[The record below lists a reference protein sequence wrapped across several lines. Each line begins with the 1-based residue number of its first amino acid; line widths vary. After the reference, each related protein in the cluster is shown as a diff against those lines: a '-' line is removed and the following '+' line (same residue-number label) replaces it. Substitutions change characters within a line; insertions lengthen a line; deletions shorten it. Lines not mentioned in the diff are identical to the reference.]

1 MTRRDWSK
9 ERWRKQY
16 VREPLQHRTWPV
28 MARGLRELLNALAE
42 DDGLL
47 VRDADD
53 PVQALL
59 RALHPQEYE
68 AELVQVA
75 LELLIADGFLERDEH
90 SIWIPEVPWAQA
102 PKEDVTPEPSRST
115 DQRLAADAGRRT
127 STERVRQFR
136 ERQRARN
143 APEAFQAVSP
153 AVSVAVSSVSSTVSS
168 SRGSREQDPSQ
179 SLDHEK
185 DREKDHLPQES
196 ARVPAVSS
204 SVSPPPLQTV
214 SPSETPARVSLQ
226 DEDDDEGVVQFPRD
240 LAEALKMPAQER
252 AAVIR
257 LRPDLARS
265 LCPHRW
271 PEVLA
276 IASAYAEGAGLG
288 AQCLGEYGAD
298 DGVRRL
304 VELLAMGFPTAG
316 LEYVAR
322 VVPKQPWWTAGGKRL
337 GLSSLSP
344 EVVRRNLPDGSGRAR
359 VLSPRVAKVLEAT
372 ARERKANGA
381 A

>member
-16 VREPLQHRTWPV
+16 VREPLQHHTWPV

-47 VRDADD
+47 VRGADD

-59 RALHPQEYE
+59 HALHPQEYE
-68 AELVQVA
+68 AEFVEA
-75 LELLIADGFLERDEH
+75 AIELLLADGFLERDAQ

-102 PKEDVTPEPSRST
+102 PKESLSPEPIRGGALSPS
-115 DQRLAADAGRRT
+115 ADAGRRT

-136 ERQRARN
+136 ERQRTRN
-143 APEAFQAVSP
+143 DPAAFHG
-153 AVSVAVSSVSSTVSS
+153 VSSVSPTVSP
-168 SRGSREQDPSQ
+168 SRGNREQDPSQ
-179 SLDHEK
+179 SLDQEK
-185 DREKDHLPQES
+185 DREKDHLPQERARGAGVSPSVSTPPLRSVSPSVSS
-196 ARVPAVSS
+196 ARVSS
-204 SVSPPPLQTV
+204 NQGN
-214 SPSETPARVSLQ
+214 
-226 DEDDDEGVVQFPRD
+226 DEEEVVRFPRD

-252 AAVIR
+252 AAVLRI
-257 LRPDLARS
+257 RPDLARS

-276 IASAYAEGAGLG
+276 VAGAYAEGAGLG
-288 AQCLGEYGAD
+288 AQCLGEYAAD
-298 DGVRRL
+298 DGVRRI
-304 VELLAMGFPTAG
+304 VELLAIGFPVAG

-322 VVPKQPWWTAGGKRL
+322 VVPKQPWWTEGGKRL

-344 EVVRRNLPDGSGRAR
+344 EVVRRNLPASSGRGR
-359 VLSPRVAKVLEAT
+359 VLSPRVAKVLEA
-372 ARERKANGA
+372 AQLERKADGVA
-381 A
+381 

>member
-47 VRDADD
+47 VRGADD

-68 AELVQVA
+68 AELVEA
-75 LELLIADGFLERDEH
+75 AIELLLADGFLERDAQ

-102 PKEDVTPEPSRST
+102 LKESLSSEPNRGEAPAPS
-115 DQRLAADAGRRT
+115 ADAGRRT

-143 APEAFQAVSP
+143 APEAFQRVSP
-153 AVSVAVSSVSSTVSS
+153 AVSVGVSSVSPSVSP
-168 SRGSREQDPSQ
+168 SRGNREQDPSQ
-179 SLDHEK
+179 GLDQEK

-196 ARVPAVSS
+196 ARVADVSPS
-204 SVSPPPLQTV
+204 VSTPPLRSVSPSV
-214 SPSETPARVSLQ
+214 SSARVSSNQ
-226 DEDDDEGVVQFPRD
+226 GKDEEEVVRIPRD

-252 AAVIR
+252 AAVLRI
-257 LRPDLARS
+257 RPDLARS

-276 IASAYAEGAGLG
+276 VASAYAEGAGLG
-288 AQCLGEYGAD
+288 AQCVGEYAAD
-298 DGVRRL
+298 DGVRRI
-304 VELLAMGFPTAG
+304 VELLAIGFPVGG

-344 EVVRRNLPDGSGRAR
+344 EVVRRNLPDSSGRAR
-359 VLSPRVAKVLEAT
+359 VLSPRVAKVLEA
-372 ARERKANGA
+372 AQLERKANGA